1 MARWGRRR
9 GAGRAEDGGGVVV
22 LQRTKDGM
30 EWPQDKT
37 QRRDMTVATHS
48 AAQAR
53 PTRPR

>member
-1 MARWGRRR
+1 V
-9 GAGRAEDGGGVVV
+9 EDGGGVVV

-30 EWPQDKT
+30 EWPQDKA

-48 AAQAR
+48 AAQTR